1 MAKCGYIHLINLI
14 SILKTKNIEFILLLK
29 LYSLVLIESD
39 NKPITF
45 LLTLNKIYMTP
56 EEKQAIKKAKSNYKN
71 TKLIN
76 SSKQLKTEF
85 LSTILNYQ
93 TNLPE
98 FGSLNVK
105 IS

>member
-1 MAKCGYIHLINLI
+1 
-14 SILKTKNIEFILLLK
+14 
-29 LYSLVLIESD
+29 
-39 NKPITF
+39 
-45 LLTLNKIYMTP
+45 MTP

>member
-1 MAKCGYIHLINLI
+1 
-14 SILKTKNIEFILLLK
+14 
-29 LYSLVLIESD
+29 
-39 NKPITF
+39 
-45 LLTLNKIYMTP
+45 MTP
-56 EEKQAIKKAKSNYKN
+56 EEKQAIKKAKANYKQ